1 MLRASARRRMEEG
14 GREPD
19 PPGRSLTE
27 PRDDKTGRPTLADV
41 AALAKVSRAVVSRAL
56 SSSPRPVS
64 ADKRERVLRAAEA
77 LGYRP
82 NPLAQS
88 LTTKRVNLVAVVVN
102 HIHDL
107 SDLDLFDRLLG
118 EIQAIGKQ
126 VLLLKV
132 GSVDRVEA
140 FLREGVAHHVDA
152 ALVWSDFAD
161 AATVRRMFR
170 SDLVVMM
177 NGRHDALSPA
187 VVPDEAVGI
196 REAVAHARRH
206 GVRRAA
212 LVTGRASSHIE
223 DERIASYRAALSA
236 EGIVL
241 ESVLQGDYSYASG
254 RAAAAAFQGGPT
266 PDAVFCTSDA
276 MAMGVLDACRAFFAG
291 DHPSR
296 FRLFGFDNL
305 SITDHDAYPI
315 SSIGFDKARFVE
327 HIVRFVV
334 HPETFVPGSPP
345 VGVPTRF
352 FPRATG

>member
-1 MLRASARRRMEEG
+1 MTDL
-14 GREPD
+14 PD
-19 PPGRSLTE
+19 EKTAKAPAIPPTM
-27 PRDDKTGRPTLADV
+27 DDV

-56 SSSPRPVS
+56 SASPRPVS
-64 ADKRERVLRAAEA
+64 ADKRDRVLKAAEA

-82 NPLAQS
+82 NLLAQS

-118 EIQAIGKQ
+118 AIQAVGKQ

-132 GSVDRVEA
+132 GSVDRVEE
-140 FLREGVAHHVDA
+140 FLRDGVAHHVDA

-196 REAVAHARRH
+196 GEAVADAAAK

-212 LVTGRASSHIE
+212 LVTGRASSLIE
-223 DERIASYRAALSA
+223 QARIASFRVAFAAHA
-236 EGIVL
+236 ITL
-241 ESVLQGDYSYASG
+241 EQTLQGDYSYASG
-254 RAAAAAFQGGPT
+254 HRAASAFLSGPS

-276 MAMGVLDACRAFFAG
+276 MAMGVLDACRPLF
-291 DHPSR
+291 PNNRPQR
-296 FRLFGFDNL
+296 FRLYGFDNL
-305 SITDHDAYPI
+305 SLTDYDAYPI
-315 SSIGFDKARFVE
+315 ASIGFDKALFVE
-327 HIVRFVV
+327 HITRLVV
-334 HPETFVPGSPP
+334 EPDVFVPGSPP
-345 VGVPTRF
+345 VSVPTHF
-352 FPRATG
+352 FPRATA

>member
-1 MLRASARRRMEEG
+1 LTEQSDEKTEDRRA
-14 GREPD
+14 D
-19 PPGRSLTE
+19 PPTV
-27 PRDDKTGRPTLADV
+27 ADV

-56 SSSPRPVS
+56 SASPRPVS
-64 ADKRERVLRAAEA
+64 ADKRARVLQAAAA

-82 NPLAQS
+82 NLLARS

-118 EIQAIGKQ
+118 EIQGVGKQ

-132 GSVDRVEA
+132 GSVDRVEE
-140 FLREGVAHHVDA
+140 FLRDGVAHHVDA

-170 SDLVVMM
+170 SDAVVMM

-187 VVPDEAVGI
+187 VVPEEAAGI
-196 REAVAHARRH
+196 GEAVASAAGQ

-212 LVTGRASSHIE
+212 LVTGRASSRIE
-223 DERIASYRAALSA
+223 EARVASYRQAFEANAIALV
-236 EGIVL
+236 E
-241 ESVLQGDYSYASG
+241 VLQGDYSYASG
-254 RAAAAAFQGGPT
+254 REASGAFLRDDA

-276 MAMGVLDACRAFFAG
+276 MAMGVLDGCRALFPG
-291 DHPSR
+291 NRPTR
-296 FRLFGFDNL
+296 FRLYGFDNL
-305 SITDHDAYPI
+305 SLTDTDAYPI
-315 SSIGFDKARFVE
+315 SSIGFDKAEFVD
-327 HIVRFVV
+327 HILRFVV
-334 HPETFVPGSPP
+334 DPERFVPGSPP

-352 FPRATG
+352 VPRATG